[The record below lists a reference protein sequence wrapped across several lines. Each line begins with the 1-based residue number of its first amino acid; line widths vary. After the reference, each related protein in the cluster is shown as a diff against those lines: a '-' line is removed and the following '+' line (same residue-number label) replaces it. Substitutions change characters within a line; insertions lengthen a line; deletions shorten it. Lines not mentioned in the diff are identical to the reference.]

1 MQSGEW
7 GKRLGQA
14 IGASIQ
20 QGGLRQL
27 LLYQLAESTL
37 AGQQPPQTFAVE
49 NRRAEDSRG
58 PAETA

>member
-27 LLYQLAESTL
+27 MYQLAESSL
-37 AGQQPPQTFAVE
+37 AGQQPPQTFAI
-49 NRRAEDSRG
+49 
-58 PAETA
+58 